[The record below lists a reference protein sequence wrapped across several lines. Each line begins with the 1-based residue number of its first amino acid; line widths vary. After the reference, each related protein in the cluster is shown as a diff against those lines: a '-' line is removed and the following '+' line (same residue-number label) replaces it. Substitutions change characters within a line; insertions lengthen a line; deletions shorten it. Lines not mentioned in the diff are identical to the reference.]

1 VSIKELLNFGKT
13 EVDSVDAELLLAH
26 LLGVSR
32 MELHSR
38 VIELPVEN
46 LKQIEGDYK
55 ELLAIRRTGRPT
67 QYITGVAPFRY
78 LEYEV
83 GEGVLIPRPE
93 TELLVDEVLH
103 QLQKF
108 DDPVSVVDLGAGAG
122 GISIALATE
131 TFGKKDIRVIAVEK
145 SDDALVW
152 LQKNIA
158 KHQADVR
165 VVHSDVRD
173 ALMGIKCD
181 VVVANPPY
189 LPEDIDVPDEL
200 GFEPDV
206 ALYGGA
212 RGIEIPAIFIECATR
227 LLKSGGFLAM
237 EHHEDQGKPLA
248 QLLSEN
254 FRDIRLHL
262 DLNERP
268 RFTTAWRL

>member
-1 VSIKELLNFGKT
+1 MSIKELLIHGKT
-13 EVDSVDAELLLAH
+13 QVDPVDAELLLAH
-26 LLGVSR
+26 ILGVSR
-32 MELHSR
+32 MDLHSR
-38 VIELPVEN
+38 VIELPSEN
-46 LKQIEGDYK
+46 LEQIGNDYR

-67 QYITGVAPFRY
+67 QYITGLAPFRH

-108 DDPVSVVDLGAGAG
+108 DEPVSIVDLGAGAG
-122 GISIALATE
+122 GISISLATE
-131 TFGKKDIRVIAVEK
+131 TFGKKETRIIAIEK
-145 SDDALVW
+145 SDEALEW
-152 LQKNIA
+152 LKRNIA
-158 KHQADVR
+158 KHEADIR
-165 VVHSDVRD
+165 VVHGDAAD
-173 ALMGIKCD
+173 ALKGIKCD

-189 LPEDIDVPDEL
+189 LPENIEVPEEL
-200 GFEPDV
+200 AFEPDL
-206 ALYGGA
+206 ALYGGV
-212 RGIEIPAIFIECATR
+212 RGVEIPTIFIKSATR

-237 EHHEDQGKPLA
+237 EHHEDQGKVLA